1 MGQLFKALAY
11 QRRLIEL
18 NTLMEGANKVKV
30 ILKESSLDSDHQDD
44 KYLFGGNL
52 KKKNSPKLRFQSKS
66 QDGFSRVCV
75 TPQYVKRTFLEKPPY
90 PTTNKEVGDV
100 EFCLQEPAEKKICQ
114 I

>member
-44 KYLFGGNL
+44 KYLFGRN
-52 KKKNSPKLRFQSKS
+52 
-66 QDGFSRVCV
+66 
-75 TPQYVKRTFLEKPPY
+75 
-90 PTTNKEVGDV
+90 
-100 EFCLQEPAEKKICQ
+100 
-114 I
+114 